1 MAKNKY
7 KYYACLK
14 DGHNGGL
21 VCDGRDS
28 AQAAGGDLLE
38 LVRKYLNNDIVFM
51 GIIKCADGRPF
62 HRIKDLNT

>member
-21 VCDGRDS
+21 ICDGRAS
-28 AQAAGGDLLE
+28 AQAAEDDLLE

-62 HRIKDLNT
+62 DRIKDLNT

>member
-1 MAKNKY
+1 MAKKKY

-38 LVRKYLNNDIVFM
+38 
-51 GIIKCADGRPF
+51 
-62 HRIKDLNT
+62 